1 MRISNRLARRG
12 RGRGTSRRHAIWSP
26 RLIAVGA
33 VLACATAACGG
44 TTTPE
49 PTSTPRP
56 AVVTSVVPVTRL
68 RSPATADAVF
78 TALNAAGLRL
88 TPSNAG
94 GKGKGGLVKRIVA
107 TYADWPLIISQYRSV
122 SALAKATGWKAGSKP
137 GQGESPV
144 ALKGMNILVEWG
156 PTTGARP
163 PKPSS
168 RQRTALAALIK
179 AMDGLASP
187 LQTRSII
194 KVTLPSHAAPTPA
207 PSSTATDTP
216 GAGGPI
222 GVSPSPR
229 EITGP

>member
-1 MRISNRLARRG
+1 V
-12 RGRGTSRRHAIWSP
+12 WPP

-33 VLACATAACGG
+33 VLACVSAACGG

-49 PTSTPRP
+49 QTLTPRP
-56 AVVTSVVPVTRL
+56 SAITSVIPVTRL
-68 RSPATADAVF
+68 TSPATADAVF
-78 TALNAAGLRL
+78 TALNAAGLKL

-107 TYADWPLIISQYRSV
+107 TYADWPLIISQYS
-122 SALAKATGWKAGSKP
+122 SSKTLAKATGWKSGSKP
-137 GQGESPV
+137 GQGESPI

-156 PTTGARP
+156 PTTGAKP

-168 RQRTALAALIK
+168 RQRTALAALVK
-179 AMDGLASP
+179 AMDGLLSP
-187 LQTRSII
+187 LQTRSNI

-207 PSSTATDTP
+207 PSPTATDTP

-222 GVSPSPR
+222 GVSSSPG